1 MSLTIFPSVHSNWI
15 FLTKPNGCVQ
25 NITTW
30 AGSVQAA
37 VTAIRSA
44 GATSQVILLPGNNY
58 TSAQTFVS
66 SGSAAALDVVMNPDG
81 TITNL
86 MMDVHKY
93 LDYDNS

>member
-15 FLTKPNGCVQ
+15 FLTKPNRCVQ
-25 NITTW
+25 NITAW

-66 SGSAAALDVVMNPDG
+66 SGSAAALDAVMNPDG

-86 MMDVHKY
+86 VMDVHKY